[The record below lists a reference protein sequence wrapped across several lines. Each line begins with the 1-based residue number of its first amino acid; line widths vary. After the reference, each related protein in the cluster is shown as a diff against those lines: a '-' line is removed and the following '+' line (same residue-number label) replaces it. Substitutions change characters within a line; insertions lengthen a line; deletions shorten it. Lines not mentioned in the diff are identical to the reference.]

1 MKQQFNTRGNPAILA
16 RKMSEEEVIEE
27 YIDCLDTFV
36 AATRGAKATN
46 LTKKDFFDFYSL
58 MSLLVEENDEFTT
71 LIKSHYLS
79 NVSTVE
85 KTNFSPTLKIEC
97 TKVHK
102 QRKDQQESFNILKQ
116 GLDKMDSKEKE
127 VIVDPKTALN
137 KLSNKL
143 AIRGSRGLLSFA
155 KAFKKADVQKKL
167 QNRL

>member
-1 MKQQFNTRGNPAILA
+1 
-16 RKMSEEEVIEE
+16 
-27 YIDCLDTFV
+27 
-36 AATRGAKATN
+36 
-46 LTKKDFFDFYSL
+46 
-58 MSLLVEENDEFTT
+58 
-71 LIKSHYLS
+71 
-79 NVSTVE
+79 VE

-155 KAFKKADVQKKL
+155 KAFKKADVQKNSKIDFEA
-167 QNRL
+167 